1 MNKEPKIEVI
11 ADSLS
16 VSNNRI
22 TTVKLSYWLNDSVQD
37 ELITVHNA
45 TIHSNLSL
53 PIKQAIAESI
63 PTCLAENEWHL
74 PFISKRVK
82 ETHPLAHCLQI
93 SVARCARVSKKLYD
107 GATPSVADDLTLFTT
122 LRTIAPTEDSYMG
135 HQAVYLTSK
144 QRWVFYSELF
154 K

>member
-1 MNKEPKIEVI
+1 MNKKPKIEVI

-37 ELITVHNA
+37 ELITVHSNA
-45 TIHSNLSL
+45 YPNLSL
-53 PIKQAIAESI
+53 PIKQAIAEST
-63 PTCLAENEWHL
+63 PTCLAENEWYL

-107 GATPSVADDLTLFTT
+107 GATPSVADDLAMFTV
-122 LRTIAPTEDSYMG
+122 LRSIAPTEDSYMG